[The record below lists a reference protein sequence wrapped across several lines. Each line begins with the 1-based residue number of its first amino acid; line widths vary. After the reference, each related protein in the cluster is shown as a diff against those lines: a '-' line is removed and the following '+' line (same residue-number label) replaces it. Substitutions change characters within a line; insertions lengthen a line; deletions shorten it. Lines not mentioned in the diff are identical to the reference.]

1 MHREAHIPLFLWIAT
16 ALLVHLGGYGGTDRA
31 ARWVGQTLDIRRF
44 AKEVRLEVQQTTS
57 VEVALLDEAAEIRE
71 RPAEPATDEDTRTN
85 EEEPEEASPT
95 QRPKKPDR
103 EPHEDQIA
111 RETDPPAAKPP
122 DAVEPDRTEREK
134 RAEVKASEPEKKED
148 PKKKEEKVE
157 PPPELVLR
165 NRIAVVQHA
174 EKNQED
180 NPDAE
185 FLADEANRVEEQ
197 TQATLRSYD
206 ENTPEPTP
214 GTHLSGPPDA
224 PGNSEQ
230 TRTGHS
236 ESSPGNPNEAPGNQ
250 HQGAES
256 AAASAAP
263 RGGSTPERGWEP
275 AQTAEK
281 GRQAQAARDARAEQS
296 TAPRTLDGEHGAFTI
311 PAERQ
316 AQTAAAAQRAQKSRR
331 RRPAK
336 PGRSMDFL
344 GLGANGTTR
353 NGVNLNLTAQSALA
367 IVGKDQLMRERVA
380 DGERRRSEHR
390 GSFKTAG
397 IERWRSAIE
406 NYVPSVKLGNQ
417 TALNTAQAPFATYLN
432 RIHNRLHPIFADH
445 FLGSLDRLP
454 NSDPMNNQE
463 ISTNLE
469 IVLSEEDG
477 RVVRM
482 GVTKTSGVTAFD
494 IAALESVQ
502 RASPFGA
509 APKEIVSPDG
519 NVYLHWEFHRLPM
532 YACSTY
538 FAKPYIL
545 KVKPKSAPPKVDPP
559 DKDWPFPGEERP
571 PAADE
576 RRGQLPRRGGA
587 PFKSAMR

>member
-1 MHREAHIPLFLWIAT
+1 MQREAHIPLFLWIAT
-16 ALLVHLGGYGGTDRA
+16 ALLVHLGGYSGTDRA

-44 AKEVRLEVQQTTS
+44 AREVRREVLQTTS
-57 VEVALLDEAAEIRE
+57 VEVALLEEAPQE
-71 RPAEPATDEDTRTN
+71 REPA
-85 EEEPEEASPT
+85 P
-95 QRPKKPDR
+95 
-103 EPHEDQIA
+103 EPHEDTADAPESEPDEATAQKPDKA
-111 RETDPPAAKPP
+111 EHEPRVEQAPTETKPSPKPP
-122 DAVEPDRTEREK
+122 DTAETAQQKPEK
-134 RAEVKASEPEKKED
+134 RAEEKPLQPEEKQEP
-148 PKKKEEKVE
+148 PKKEEEKAV
-157 PPPELVLR
+157 PLPELLLK
-165 NRIAVVQHA
+165 NRIAVVQHT
-174 EKNQED
+174 KKDQED

-185 FLADEANRVEEQ
+185 FLADEANHVEEQ

-206 ENTPEPTP
+206 QDDPEPTP
-214 GTHLSGPPDA
+214 GTHLSGPTDA

-236 ESSPGNPNEAPGNQ
+236 ESSPGNPDEAPGDQ
-250 HQGAES
+250 HEGAAS
-256 AAASAAP
+256 SPAAAAAA
-263 RGGSTPERGWEP
+263 RGGFSREQGYEP
-275 AQTAEK
+275 AQRAEAGRQAQTAREARAEQRAIP
-281 GRQAQAARDARAEQS
+281 GTFESEHGGFTMPEERQAQAAAEAR
-296 TAPRTLDGEHGAFTI
+296 
-311 PAERQ
+311 
-316 AQTAAAAQRAQKSRR
+316 RAQKSRR
-331 RRPAK
+331 RRRAR
-336 PGRSMDFL
+336 PGKSLDLL

-353 NGVNLNLTAQSALA
+353 NGVNLNLNAQSALA
-367 IVGKDQLMRERVA
+367 IVGKDRLMKERIA

-390 GSFKTAG
+390 GSFKTTG

-417 TALNTAQAPFATYLN
+417 TALNTAQVPFASYLN

-454 NSDPMNNQE
+454 SSNPMNNQE
-463 ISTNLE
+463 ISTSLE

-477 RVVRM
+477 RIVRM

-538 FAKPYIL
+538 FARPYIL
-545 KVKPKSAPPKVDPP
+545 KVKPKSAPPKVEPP
-559 DKDWPFPGEERP
+559 NKDWRFPGEERP